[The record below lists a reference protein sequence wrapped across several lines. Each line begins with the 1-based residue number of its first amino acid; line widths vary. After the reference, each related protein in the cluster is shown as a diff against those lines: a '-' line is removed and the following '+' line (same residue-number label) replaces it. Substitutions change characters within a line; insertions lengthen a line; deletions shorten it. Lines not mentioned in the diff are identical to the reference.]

1 MSLRARLLLS
11 IALILLGVLMLG
23 GTLLGWRATRS
34 VEVEMRAALV
44 GASDAAQEALARRG
58 EHPDPAFLSTLV
70 SSFNG
75 QRHVRATLPGHAP
88 SRLAVTPDVPPAW
101 FDALIRVPPETVRIP
116 VNDGGTVL
124 SLTTD
129 PTNEIAE
136 VWKQA
141 EDSFLIMLLFCGASL
156 VAVYA
161 IIGRALGFFSNFDAA
176 LRGIADGGY
185 QARLPE
191 KGPPEFASLARG
203 FNRMAARLDGY
214 TRKNRALQE
223 QILTLQEEE
232 RAEIAR
238 DLHDEVGPHL
248 FAIGVDA
255 EAAGLSSIRESVAHV
270 QKHIR
275 AILRQLRP
283 AGLLDFGL
291 RAAIGDLVTF
301 WSQRDP
307 AIAFDLD
314 VAVEDPELD
323 ARTAEVAYRVVQE
336 SVSNAIRHG
345 RPTAIAI
352 AISPSVDGVRVRVSD
367 NGSGLSASPA
377 GMGLAGMTERVRA
390 LDGSLSV
397 EAGPGGRGVCV
408 TAALPRREKAPA

>member
-34 VEVEMRAALV
+34 VEVEMRAAAA
-44 GASDAAQEALARRG
+44 GAGDAAQEALARRG
-58 EHPDPAFLSTLV
+58 ERPDPAFLSTLV

-75 QRHVRATLPGHAP
+75 QRHVRAMLPGHAP
-88 SRLAVTPDVPPAW
+88 SRLAATPDIPPAW

-116 VNDGGTVL
+116 VNDSGGVL
-124 SLTTD
+124 VLTTD

-141 EDSFLIMLLFCGASL
+141 EDSFVIMLLFCGASL

-161 IIGRALGFFSNFDAA
+161 IIGRALGFFSTFDGA

-185 QARLPE
+185 RSRMPE

-214 TRKNRALQE
+214 ERKNRALQE
-223 QILTLQEEE
+223 QVLTLQEEE

-255 EAAGLSSIRESVAHV
+255 EAAGLPSIRESVAHV

-283 AGLLDFGL
+283 AGLLDFGFRTAL
-291 RAAIGDLVTF
+291 DDLVAF
-301 WSQRDP
+301 WSRRDP
-307 AIAFDLD
+307 SMRFDLD
-314 VAVEDPELD
+314 IAVEDAELD
-323 ARTAEVAYRVVQE
+323 ARTAEVVYRIVQE
-336 SVSNAIRHG
+336 SVSNAVRHG
-345 RPTAIAI
+345 HPTAIAI
-352 AISPSVDGVRVRVSD
+352 AVSRSAAAVCVRVSD
-367 NGSGLSASPA
+367 NGAGLGSTPS

-390 LDGSLSV
+390 LDGSLTV
-397 EAGPGGRGVCV
+397 EAGPSGHGVCV
-408 TAALPRREKAPA
+408 TAVLPRREEVLA

>member
-23 GTLLGWRATRS
+23 SMLLGWRATRS

-88 SRLAVTPDVPPAW
+88 SRLAVTADVPPAW
-101 FDALIRVPPETVRIP
+101 FDALIRVPPETVRIA
-116 VNDGGTVL
+116 VNDSGTVL

-156 VAVYA
+156 LAVYA
-161 IIGRALGFFSNFDAA
+161 IIGRALGFFSSFDAA
-176 LRGIADGGY
+176 LRRIADGGY
-185 QARLPE
+185 QARMPQ
-191 KGPPEFASLARG
+191 KGPPEFASLAGG

-214 TRKNRALQE
+214 ERKNRALQE

-255 EAAGLSSIRESVAHV
+255 EAAGLSSIRDSVAHV

-283 AGLLDFGL
+283 AGQLDFGL
-291 RAAIGDLVTF
+291 RAAVGDLVAF
-301 WSQRDP
+301 WSRRDP
-307 AIAFDLD
+307 AMTFDLD
-314 VAVEDPELD
+314 IAVEDTALD

-345 RPTAIAI
+345 HPTAIAI
-352 AISPSVDGVRVRVSD
+352 AISPSAEDFHVRVSD
-367 NGSGLSASPA
+367 NGSGLSASPT
-377 GMGLAGMTERVRA
+377 GMGLAGMTERTRA
-390 LDGSLSV
+390 LNGSLTV

-408 TAALPRREKAPA
+408 TAILPRRGKAAA